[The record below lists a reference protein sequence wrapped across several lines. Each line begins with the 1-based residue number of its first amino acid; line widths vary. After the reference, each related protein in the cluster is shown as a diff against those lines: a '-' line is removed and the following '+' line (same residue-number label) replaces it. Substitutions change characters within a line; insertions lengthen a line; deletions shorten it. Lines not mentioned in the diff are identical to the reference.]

1 MPRERNTLLE
11 GVLHQLGWSQA
22 TTARHVQRVA
32 AEVGAEEL
40 KAVSASHVNQWVRG
54 SHPAP
59 PATRILCEAL
69 SRGLNSRGIH
79 RVVTAADIGLKD
91 PDEQAGSAPRDSDP
105 IAQLVDLG
113 GTDLDLE
120 RRRTLKGAAFSL
132 AGMFLPSDR
141 WWQDTVTAA
150 RTRKPSAGWQVGP
163 DDVAAV
169 REMTQLLS
177 QREQRRGGA
186 DGRSALV
193 AYLRTDVA
201 GYLYG
206 RFPDQHTR
214 KEMFTA
220 AGELAYLAG
229 WTAFDSSEHALAQKW
244 LDVALRLSA
253 EADDAPLAGH
263 ILRAQAHQT
272 LDLGHPAQAL
282 RLAETSVAHR
292 RYTDASPRERS
303 LLGVV
308 HARSLA
314 SAGHKQQAVAALLR
328 AEDDL
333 RHAER
338 GDDEP
343 ARVFFFSEASLAHET
358 ARTLQVLGDL
368 RGAER
373 EFQRSVRTRR
383 AQPFARTHAVT
394 LGLLGAVQ
402 IQRGAVDAACATWSQ
417 ALDTMQ
423 GVQSGRALDT
433 VVQMRRSLSP
443 YRGRGGTALAQLD
456 DRARTV
462 ISRVR

>member
-11 GVLHQLGWSQA
+11 GVLRQLGWSQA
-22 TTARHVQRVA
+22 TTARHLQRVA
-32 AEVGAEEL
+32 AEVGAEDL
-40 KAVSASHVNQWVRG
+40 NAVSASHVNQWVRG
-54 SHPAP
+54 SHPSSS
-59 PATRILCEAL
+59 ATRILCEAL
-69 SRGLNSRGIH
+69 SRGLSGKGLH
-79 RVVTAADIGLKD
+79 RAVTPADIGLKD
-91 PDEQAGSAPRDSDP
+91 PDAPAGPAPRNSDA

-141 WWQDTVTAA
+141 WWNDTVSAA
-150 RTRKPSAGWQVGP
+150 RTRKPSATWQVGP
-163 DDVAAV
+163 EDVAAV

-177 QREQRRGGA
+177 QREQRRGGS

-201 GYLYG
+201 ACLGG
-206 RFPDQHTR
+206 RFPNERTR
-214 KEMFTA
+214 QEMFTA
-220 AGELAYLAG
+220 AGEMAYLAG

-244 LDVALRLSA
+244 LGAALRLAA

-282 RLAETSVAHR
+282 QLAETSLAHR

-314 SAGHKQQAVAALLR
+314 AAGHKQQAIAALLR

-333 RHAER
+333 RRAET
-338 GDDEP
+338 GDGEP
-343 ARVFFFSEASLAHET
+343 TRVFFFSEASLAHET
-358 ARTLQVLGDL
+358 ARTLQALGDL

-402 IQRGAVDAACATWSQ
+402 IQRGAVDEACATWSQ

-443 YRGRGGTALAQLD
+443 YRGRGGTALAHLD
-456 DRARTV
+456 ERARTV

>member
-11 GVLHQLGWSQA
+11 GVLRQLSWSQA
-22 TTARHVQRVA
+22 TTARHLQRVA
-32 AEVGAEEL
+32 AEVGADDL

-54 SHPAP
+54 SHPEP

-69 SRGLNSRGIH
+69 SRGLSSRGTH

-91 PDEQAGSAPRDSDP
+91 PDEKAGSATRDSDS

-141 WWQDTVTAA
+141 WWQNTVTAA
-150 RTRKPSAGWQVGP
+150 QSRKPSDAWQVGP

-177 QREQRRGGA
+177 QREQRRGGQ

-201 GYLYG
+201 GYLGG

-214 KEMFTA
+214 QEMFTA

-272 LDLGHPAQAL
+272 LDLGHPTQAL
-282 RLAETSVAHR
+282 RLAEASVAHR

-314 SAGHKQQAVAALLR
+314 AAGHKQQAIAALLR

-333 RHAER
+333 RHAED
-338 GDDEP
+338 GDGEP

-358 ARTLQVLGDL
+358 ARTLQGLGDL
-368 RGAER
+368 LGAER
-373 EFQRSVRTRR
+373 EFERSVRTRR

-462 ISRVR
+462 IGRVR

>member
-1 MPRERNTLLE
+1 
-11 GVLHQLGWSQA
+11 
-22 TTARHVQRVA
+22 
-32 AEVGAEEL
+32 
-40 KAVSASHVNQWVRG
+40 
-54 SHPAP
+54 
-59 PATRILCEAL
+59 
-69 SRGLNSRGIH
+69 
-79 RVVTAADIGLKD
+79 
-91 PDEQAGSAPRDSDP
+91 
-105 IAQLVDLG
+105 
-113 GTDLDLE
+113 
-120 RRRTLKGAAFSL
+120 
-132 AGMFLPSDR
+132 
-141 WWQDTVTAA
+141 
-150 RTRKPSAGWQVGP
+150 
-163 DDVAAV
+163 
-169 REMTQLLS
+169 MTQLLS

-193 AYLRTDVA
+193 AYLRTEVA
-201 GYLYG
+201 SYLGG

-214 KEMFTA
+214 QEMFSA

-229 WTAFDSSEHALAQKW
+229 WTSFDSSEHALAQKW

-292 RYTDASPRERS
+292 RYTDASRRERS

-314 SAGHKQQAVAALLR
+314 AAGHKQQAIAALLR

-358 ARTLQVLGDL
+358 ARTLQVFGDL

-402 IQRGAVDAACATWSQ
+402 IQRGAVDAACATWSE

>member
-1 MPRERNTLLE
+1 M
-11 GVLHQLGWSQA
+11 
-22 TTARHVQRVA
+22 
-32 AEVGAEEL
+32 
-40 KAVSASHVNQWVRG
+40 
-54 SHPAP
+54 
-59 PATRILCEAL
+59 
-69 SRGLNSRGIH
+69 
-79 RVVTAADIGLKD
+79 D
-91 PDEQAGSAPRDSDP
+91 P
-105 IAQLVDLG
+105 
-113 GTDLDLE
+113 E

-132 AGMFLPSDR
+132 AGIFLPSDR
-141 WWQDTVTAA
+141 WWQQTVTNAQK
-150 RTRKPSAGWQVGP
+150 RNSSAGWHVGP

-169 REMTQLLS
+169 RDMTHLLS
-177 QREQRRGGA
+177 QREQRRGGG

-193 AYLRTDVA
+193 AYLRTEVA
-201 GYLYG
+201 GYLGG
-206 RFPDQHTR
+206 RFPNQQIR
-214 KEMFTA
+214 QEMFTA

-229 WTAFDSSEHALAQKW
+229 WTSFDSSDHALAQKW

-263 ILRAQAHQT
+263 ILRAQAHQA
-272 LDLGHPAQAL
+272 LDLGHPVQAL
-282 RLAETSVAHR
+282 QLAETSVAHR

-308 HARSLA
+308 HARSQA
-314 SAGHKQQAVAALLR
+314 AAGRKQQAIAALLR

-333 RHAER
+333 RHAEP
-338 GDDEP
+338 GDAEP
-343 ARVFFFSEASLAHET
+343 DRVFFFSEASLAHET

-394 LGLLGAVQ
+394 LGLLGSVQ
-402 IQRGAVDAACATWSQ
+402 IQRGAVDAACTTWSH
-417 ALDTMQ
+417 ALDAMQ

-433 VVQMRRSLSP
+433 VVQMRRALSP
-443 YRGRGGTALAQLD
+443 YRGRGGAALANLD

>member
-1 MPRERNTLLE
+1 VPRERNTLLE

-22 TTARHVQRVA
+22 ATARQLQLVA
-32 AEVGAEEL
+32 AESGADDL
-40 KAVSASHVNQWVRG
+40 KAVSASHINQWVRG
-54 SHPAP
+54 SRPSP
-59 PATRILCEAL
+59 PATRILCETL

-79 RVVTAADIGLKD
+79 RIITAADIGLTD
-91 PDEQAGSAPRDSDP
+91 PGGQAGPAARDSDP
-105 IAQLVDLG
+105 IVRIVDLG
-113 GTDLDLE
+113 RTDLDPE
-120 RRRTLKGAAFSL
+120 RRRTLTGAAFSL

-141 WWQDTVTAA
+141 WWQDTSSAA
-150 RTRKPSAGWQVGP
+150 GQRKPVAKRHVGP

-177 QREQRRGGA
+177 RREQRRGGA

-193 AYLRTDVA
+193 AYLRTDVTA
-201 GYLYG
+201 YLSG
-206 RFPDQHTR
+206 RFPDHHTR
-214 KEMFTA
+214 QAMFTA

-229 WTAFDSSEHALAQKW
+229 WTSFDASEHALAQQW
-244 LDVALRLSA
+244 LAVALRLSA

-282 RLAETSVAHR
+282 RLAEASVSHR

-303 LLGVV
+303 LVGVV
-308 HARSLA
+308 HARTLA
-314 SAGHKQQAVAALLR
+314 AAGHKQQALTTLLR
-328 AEDDL
+328 AENDL
-333 RHAER
+333 RNATP

-343 ARVFFFSEASLAHET
+343 TRVFFFSEASLAHET
-358 ARTLQVLGDL
+358 ARTLHALGDL
-368 RGAER
+368 RGAEH
-373 EFQRSVRTRR
+373 EFQRSVRTRK

-402 IQRGAVDAACATWSQ
+402 IQRGAVDVACTTWNQ
-417 ALDTMQ
+417 ALHAMQ

-433 VVQMRRSLSP
+433 VVQMRRALSP
-443 YRGRGGTALAQLD
+443 YRGRGGTTLAALD
-456 DRARTV
+456 DRARTM

>member
-22 TTARHVQRVA
+22 TTARHLQRVA

-54 SHPAP
+54 SHPAS
-59 PATRILCEAL
+59 PATRILCRPGRRGRSTGNDTTAL
-69 SRGLNSRGIH
+69 PAR
-79 RVVTAADIGLKD
+79 T
-91 PDEQAGSAPRDSDP
+91 APRRC
-105 IAQLVDLG
+105 
-113 GTDLDLE
+113 
-120 RRRTLKGAAFSL
+120 RR
-132 AGMFLPSDR
+132 P
-141 WWQDTVTAA
+141 V
-150 RTRKPSAGWQVGP
+150 
-163 DDVAAV
+163 
-169 REMTQLLS
+169 
-177 QREQRRGGA
+177 
-186 DGRSALV
+186 ALV

-201 GYLYG
+201 SYLGG

-229 WTAFDSSEHALAQKW
+229 WTAFDSSEHALAQQW

-272 LDLGHPAQAL
+272 LDLGHPALAL
-282 RLAETSVAHR
+282 QLAEASVAHR

-314 SAGHKQQAVAALLR
+314 AAGHKQQAIDALLR

-338 GDDEP
+338 GDEEP

-358 ARTLQVLGDL
+358 ARTLQVLGDI
-368 RGAER
+368 RGAEC

-433 VVQMRRSLSP
+433 VVLMRRSLSP

-462 ISRVR
+462 IGRVR

>member
-11 GVLHQLGWSQA
+11 AVLRQLGWSQA
-22 TTARHVQRVA
+22 TTARQLHLLA
-32 AEVGAEEL
+32 AESGADGL
-40 KAVSASHVNQWVRG
+40 QAVSASHINQWVRG
-54 SHPAP
+54 SHPSP
-59 PATRILCEAL
+59 PATRILCETL

-79 RVVTAADIGLKD
+79 RIITAADIGLTD
-91 PDEQAGSAPRDSDP
+91 ADEQASPVPRDSDP
-105 IAQLVDLG
+105 IARIVDLG

-120 RRRTLKGAAFSL
+120 RRHTLKGAAFSL

-141 WWQDTVTAA
+141 WWQDTASAA
-150 RTRKPSAGWQVGP
+150 QQRTPSTKRHVGP

-177 QREQRRGGA
+177 RREQRRGGA

-193 AYLRTDVA
+193 AYLRTDVTA
-201 GYLYG
+201 YLSG
-206 RFPDQHTR
+206 RFPDDHTR
-214 KEMFTA
+214 QAMFTA

-229 WTAFDSSEHALAQKW
+229 WTSFDASEHALAQQW
-244 LDVALRLSA
+244 LAVALRLSA

-282 RLAETSVAHR
+282 RLAEASVRHR

-314 SAGHKQQAVAALLR
+314 AAGHKQQALATLLQ
-328 AEDDL
+328 AENDL
-333 RHAER
+333 RNAEV

-358 ARTLQVLGDL
+358 ARTLQALGDL
-368 RGAER
+368 RGAEH
-373 EFQRSVRTRR
+373 EFQRSVRTRK

-402 IQRGAVDAACATWSQ
+402 IQRGAVDMACTTWSQ
-417 ALDTMQ
+417 ALDAMQ

-433 VVQMRRSLSP
+433 VVRMRRALSP
-443 YRGRGGTALAQLD
+443 YRGRGGTTLAALD
-456 DRARTV
+456 GRARNM

>member
-11 GVLHQLGWSQA
+11 GVLQQLGWSQA
-22 TTARHVQRVA
+22 TTGRHLQRVA
-32 AEVGAEEL
+32 AEAGAEEL

-54 SHPAP
+54 AHPAG
-59 PATRILCEAL
+59 PATRILCETL
-69 SRGLNSRGIH
+69 SRGLSGRGIPQ
-79 RVVTAADIGLKD
+79 VVTAADIGLKD
-91 PDEQAGSAPRDSDP
+91 PDDQAGSALRDNDP

-113 GTDLDLE
+113 GTDLDPE

-132 AGMFLPSDR
+132 AGMFLPSDH
-141 WWQDTVTAA
+141 WWQDTATAA
-150 RTRKPSAGWQVGP
+150 HTRRTSASWQVGP
-163 DDVAAV
+163 DDVAAL

-201 GYLYG
+201 SYLSA
-206 RFPDQHTR
+206 RFPNQRTR
-214 KEMFTA
+214 QEMFTA

-229 WTAFDSSEHALAQKW
+229 WTAFDSSEHAVAQKW

-272 LDLGHPAQAL
+272 LDLGHPVQAL
-282 RLAETSVAHR
+282 RLAEISVAQR

-314 SAGHKQQAVAALLR
+314 AAGHKQQAIAALLR

-333 RHAER
+333 RHAEL

-402 IQRGAVDAACATWSQ
+402 IQRGAVDSACATWSQ
-417 ALDTMQ
+417 ALDAMQ

-433 VVQMRRSLSP
+433 VIQMRRSLSP
-443 YRGRGGTALAQLD
+443 YRGRGGTTLAQLD

-462 ISRVR
+462 IGRVR

>member
-1 MPRERNTLLE
+1 M
-11 GVLHQLGWSQA
+11 
-22 TTARHVQRVA
+22 
-32 AEVGAEEL
+32 
-40 KAVSASHVNQWVRG
+40 
-54 SHPAP
+54 
-59 PATRILCEAL
+59 
-69 SRGLNSRGIH
+69 
-79 RVVTAADIGLKD
+79 
-91 PDEQAGSAPRDSDP
+91 
-105 IAQLVDLG
+105 DLQ
-113 GTDLDLE
+113 
-120 RRRTLKGAAFSL
+120 RRRTLKRTAFSL

-150 RTRKPSAGWQVGP
+150 RTRKPSAGWHVGP

-177 QREQRRGGA
+177 QREQRRGGG

-201 GYLYG
+201 GYLGG
-206 RFPDQHTR
+206 RFPDHRTR
-214 KEMFTA
+214 QEMFNA

-229 WTAFDSSEHALAQKW
+229 WTAFDSSEHVLAQKW

-282 RLAETSVAHR
+282 RLAESSLAHR

-314 SAGHKQQAVAALLR
+314 AAGHKRQAIAALLR

-333 RHAER
+333 RHAEN

-373 EFQRSVRTRR
+373 EFRRSVRTRR

-402 IQRGAVDAACATWSQ
+402 IRRGAVDAACATWSQ
-417 ALDTMQ
+417 ALDTMR

-433 VVQMRRSLSP
+433 VVHMRRTLSP
-443 YRGRGGTALAQLD
+443 YRGRGGTALSELD
-456 DRARTV
+456 DRARAV
-462 ISRVR
+462 IGQVR

>member
-11 GVLHQLGWSQA
+11 GVLRQLGWSQA
-22 TTARHVQRVA
+22 TTARQLQLVA
-32 AEVGAEEL
+32 AESGADDL
-40 KAVSASHVNQWVRG
+40 KAVSASHINQWVRG
-54 SHPAP
+54 SHPSP
-59 PATRILCEAL
+59 PATRILCETL

-79 RVVTAADIGLKD
+79 RIITAADIGLTD
-91 PDEQAGSAPRDSDP
+91 PDEQACLVSRDSDP
-105 IAQLVDLG
+105 IARIVDLG

-120 RRRTLKGAAFSL
+120 RRHTLKGAAFSL

-141 WWQDTVTAA
+141 WWQDTASAA
-150 RTRKPSAGWQVGP
+150 HQRTPATKRHVGP

-177 QREQRRGGA
+177 RREQRRGGA

-193 AYLRTDVA
+193 AYLRTDVTA
-201 GYLYG
+201 YLSG
-206 RFPDQHTR
+206 HFPDTGTR
-214 KEMFTA
+214 QAMFTA

-229 WTAFDSSEHALAQKW
+229 WTSFDASEHTLAQQW
-244 LDVALRLSA
+244 LAVALRLSA

-282 RLAETSVAHR
+282 RLAEASVRHR

-314 SAGHKQQAVAALLR
+314 AAGHKQQALATLLQ
-328 AEDDL
+328 AENDL
-333 RHAER
+333 CNAGE

-358 ARTLQVLGDL
+358 ARTLHAIGDL
-368 RGAER
+368 RGAEH
-373 EFQRSVRTRR
+373 EFQRSVRTRK

-402 IQRGAVDAACATWSQ
+402 IQRGAVDMACTTWSQ
-417 ALDTMQ
+417 ALDAMQ

-433 VVQMRRSLSP
+433 VVQMRRALSP
-443 YRGRGGTALAQLD
+443 YRGRGGTTLAALD
-456 DRARTV
+456 SRARTM